1 MEEKKHVSF
10 DVVKETLPKK
20 KKVHYEWEK
29 PQNHVLEPW
38 HFSTV
43 SLTLDILILM
53 MYLFVDQWIA
63 LQIPLGYTGL
73 LLSVISIIMSYLLLK
88 RKKMVY
94 KYYTLYTDYK
104 SSSYWHY
111 SYYDLAYSIHFCL
124 KQKST
129 ALAVLFCLDL
139 INS

>member
-1 MEEKKHVSF
+1 MKEKKHVSF
-10 DVVKETLPKK
+10 DVVKGTLPKK

-38 HFSTV
+38 HFSAV
-43 SLTLDILILM
+43 SLTLDVLILM

-88 RKKMVY
+88 RKKWSIGIIR
-94 KYYTLYTDYK
+94 YTQLINR
-104 SSSYWHY
+104 
-111 SYYDLAYSIHFCL
+111 LAIGITAVMIL
-124 KQKST
+124 LT
-129 ALAVLFCLDL
+129 ALISA
-139 INS
+139 